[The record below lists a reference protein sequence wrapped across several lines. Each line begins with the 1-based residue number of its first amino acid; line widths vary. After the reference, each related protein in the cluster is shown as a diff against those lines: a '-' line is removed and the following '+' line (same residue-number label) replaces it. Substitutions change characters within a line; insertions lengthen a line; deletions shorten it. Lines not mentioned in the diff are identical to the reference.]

1 MLLAWFGF
9 VKFGLDL
16 IGERLLIKPE
26 VKLSWPN
33 SFLYTFSFTTN
44 ALSKKALGQN
54 VIPPPP
60 PHTHTH
66 TKNNNNNNHNLEM
79 RIGYDFEY

>member
-54 VIPPPP
+54 VT

-66 TKNNNNNNHNLEM
+66 THTHTHK
-79 RIGYDFEY
+79 IIIITIIIIII